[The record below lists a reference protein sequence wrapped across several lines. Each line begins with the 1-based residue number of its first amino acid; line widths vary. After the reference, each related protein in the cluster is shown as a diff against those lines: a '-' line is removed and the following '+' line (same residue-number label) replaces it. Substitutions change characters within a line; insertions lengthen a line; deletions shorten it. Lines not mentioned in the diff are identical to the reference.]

1 MEDLKIIVDAMGDHA
16 AGSQMDKPRFEE
28 WVSRDLTPLLMQ
40 NIDPKIPSQR
50 KTCQMSGNTGANRE
64 YFQLTYSKA
73 THSTGDA
80 LFQFILE
87 G

>member
-1 MEDLKIIVDAMGDHA
+1 VENLAVKLFIYPGFSSEILEDLNSWVKDLKIIVDAMVDHA

-50 KTCQMSGNTGANRE
+50 KTCQISG
-64 YFQLTYSKA
+64 K
-73 THSTGDA
+73 
-80 LFQFILE
+80 I
-87 G
+87 